1 MLIGGTSPTL
11 ADRRPELLGLEGFI
25 SHLGEQ
31 NEDFKFACNQ
41 KKSCSEERS
50 DLLVAVGRK
59 ISRLRMWNAEFELQ
73 NAFPLSCDVSY

>member
-11 ADRRPELLGLEGFI
+11 ADRRSELLGLEGFI

-31 NEDFKFACNQ
+31 NEDFKFACDQ

-59 ISRLRMWNAEFELQ
+59 ISRLRMWNAGIRAPER
-73 NAFPLSCDVSY
+73 FPLVM